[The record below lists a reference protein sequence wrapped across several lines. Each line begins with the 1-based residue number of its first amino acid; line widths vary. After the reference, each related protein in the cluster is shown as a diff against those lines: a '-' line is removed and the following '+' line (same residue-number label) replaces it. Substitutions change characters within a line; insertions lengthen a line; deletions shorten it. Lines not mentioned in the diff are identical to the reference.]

1 MSISKLCFP
10 YNKHKELDTGVVA
23 FIANA
28 IFFVG
33 VFTCLLAFLNLI
45 ITVGLLTLGF
55 EHSTPTV
62 TILLIKIIYFLPSF
76 LFIAISALIWSF
88 GRLVESLLLRRKNQ

>member
-33 VFTCLLAFLNLI
+33 VFKL
-45 ITVGLLTLGF
+45 
-55 EHSTPTV
+55 
-62 TILLIKIIYFLPSF
+62 
-76 LFIAISALIWSF
+76 
-88 GRLVESLLLRRKNQ
+88 SLYRYLSVNMELWKVS

>member
-1 MSISKLCFP
+1 MSISQLCFP

-33 VFTCLLAFLNLI
+33 VFTGLLAFLNLI

-62 TILLIKIIYFLPSF
+62 KILLIKIIYFLPSF